1 MQRQVLEMEEIPALL
16 SRYAGKKPL
25 EIEVGCGNGHFL
37 TEYGARRKD
46 LLLLGV
52 DRKNRRCQK
61 SMKKVNHRSLENV
74 HILYGR
80 AEALT
85 RSLPDSSVRAYHIYF
100 PDPWPKTKHRRRRF
114 FRMEQLEVLHRTL
127 EPEGRIFFCTDFFD
141 YYLQAKI
148 LLLVHGGFQTQV
160 DPPAGEVTQSLF
172 SRRFQEQGKPVYCA
186 AGSKTRR

>member
-1 MQRQVLEMEEIPALL
+1 MQRQVLEMKDIGAFLAHI
-16 SRYAGKKPL
+16 AGKRPL

-74 HILYGR
+74 YIVYGR
-80 AEALT
+80 AEELT
-85 RSLPDSSVRAYHIYF
+85 RGLPASSVRAYHIYF
-100 PDPWPKTKHRRRRF
+100 PDPWPKSKHRRRRF

-127 EPEGRIFFCTDFFD
+127 EPDGLIFFCTDFFD

-148 LLLVHGGFQTQV
+148 LLLAHGGFQSQTA
-160 DPPAGEVTQSLF
+160 PPTGEVALSLF
-172 SRRFQEQGKPVYCA
+172 SRRFHEQGKPIYCT
-186 AGSKTRR
+186 AGSKSRS